1 MIDALI
7 KKKREP
13 FPSPG
18 DLPNTGI
25 KPRSP
30 TLQAY
35 SLPAEQPGKPDTV
48 MGVIKNEAK
57 RQFFIIGQD
66 VAVILELLGVH

>member
-1 MIDALI
+1 M
-7 KKKREP
+7 
-13 FPSPG
+13 
-18 DLPNTGI
+18 
-25 KPRSP
+25 
-30 TLQAY
+30 QAY